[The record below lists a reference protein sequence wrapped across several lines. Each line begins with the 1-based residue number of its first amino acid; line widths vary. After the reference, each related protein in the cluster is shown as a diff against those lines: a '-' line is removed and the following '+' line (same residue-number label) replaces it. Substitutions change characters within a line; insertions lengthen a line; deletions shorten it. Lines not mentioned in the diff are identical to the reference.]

1 MANTQVN
8 QQTQVNPNTQE
19 NSQLQRQT
27 QENSQLQRQTQIHR
41 QTQTQNLYTVLADL
55 QSNHRRYLQV
65 MDDALEIIREQ
76 RHVRGG
82 FRTSL
87 SDYRESITATATAP
101 TTVPNDTLSF
111 EFVSV
116 MDPASILAMLRDA
129 SGSGLG
135 QLTGGG
141 STSSNRDISNNT
153 TVYQQPELPE
163 PATCSITLEPIEA
176 GTNVMKITRC
186 GHVFKEAPLRRWL
199 QRDGRCPVC
208 RASISNS
215 T

>member
-1 MANTQVN
+1 MDNSMANAQVN
-8 QQTQVNPNTQE
+8 QQTQIQTQIQTQVNPNTQI
-19 NSQLQRQT
+19 QRQT
-27 QENSQLQRQTQIHR
+27 QS
-41 QTQTQNLYTVLADL
+41 QNLYTVLADL

-65 MDDALEIIREQ
+65 IDDALEIIREQ
-76 RHVRGG
+76 RQVRGG
-82 FRTSL
+82 FRSSL
-87 SDYRESITATATAP
+87 SGYRESITATAP

-163 PATCSITLEPIEA
+163 PATCPITLEPIEA

-208 RASISNS
+208 RGNL